1 MSEENDPLVEAKK
14 WLEQCRTTTDMATKR
29 QIALVDH
36 LSSEIDRLTKR
47 LAELEEE
54 PEFTPAVLKRADE
67 IVLGDVVL
75 SVGAIRTVTE
85 IDLEPNQRIIRCDDW
100 RGWHKN
106 DDLIAV
112 LPGSKNERGAGNE
125 GRSL

>member
-1 MSEENDPLVEAKK
+1 MNVESDPWEKAKK
-14 WLEQCRTTTDMATKR
+14 WREQWRATADLAAR
-29 QIALVDH
+29 SQAAYVNYLND
-36 LSSEIDRLTKR
+36 EINRLTKR
-47 LAELEEE
+47 VAELEAK

-75 SVGAIRTVTE
+75 SVGAIRTVKE

-112 LPGSKNERGAGNE
+112 LPGLKERKGAGSE
-125 GRSL
+125 